1 MSLLHSLAS
10 LLKDPPPEFAFEI
23 SANGIAMSRTRGPAT
38 LRNVQY
44 TPLAAGVLVPSPI
57 RENILDVPAFTDALR
72 KLVPAGGRRTAAL
85 ILPDNAMRLT
95 VLEFENLPEKEEE
108 RMALMRFRLKKTVP
122 FDVEAA
128 AVSYH
133 VQSKNKVLVAVAP
146 AEVIAQ
152 YEASFRAVGLHP
164 GVVTPAALALLELL
178 PAAGSYLVAH
188 QNSGALAVL
197 VVGNGVLTLARS
209 LELNSESQ
217 NHDVL
222 NRALLNPDATN
233 SDSTNPLDEIVAD
246 LYATRVYVEDQA
258 GARPDRLYLAGF
270 GAESQLFLARLSSEL
285 DVQVEVVPEEYP
297 GLAGYLRSLAAAA
310 KPSSVGAPVKV
321 AA

>member
-1 MSLLHSLAS
+1 MSLLHTLAS

-38 LRNVQY
+38 VQY

-57 RENILDVPAFTDALR
+57 HENILDVPAFTAALK
-72 KLVPAGGRRTAAL
+72 KLVPSGGRRTAAL

-95 VLEFENLPEKEEE
+95 VLEFDNLPDKEEE

-122 FDVEAA
+122 FDVETAS
-128 AVSYH
+128 VSYH

-152 YEASFRAVGLHP
+152 YEAPFRAVGLHP
-164 GVVTPAALALLELL
+164 GVVTPAALTLLELL
-178 PAAGSYLVAH
+178 PSTGSYLVAH

-209 LELNSESQ
+209 LELNSELQ
-217 NHDVL
+217 NTD
-222 NRALLNPDATN
+222 AL
-233 SDSTNPLDEIVAD
+233 TNPLDEIVSD
-246 LYATRVYVEDQA
+246 LYATRIYVEDQA

-270 GAESQLFLARLSSEL
+270 GAESQMFLARLSSEL
-285 DVQVEVVPEEYP
+285 DVQVEVVIEEHP
-297 GLAGYLRSLAAAA
+297 GLAGYLRSLAPPTKA
-310 KPSSVGAPVKV
+310 PSVSEPIKV

>member
-1 MSLLHSLAS
+1 MSLLNSIQS

-23 SANGIAMSRTRGPAT
+23 SASGIAMSRTRGPRT
-38 LRNVQY
+38 VQFAS
-44 TPLAAGVLVPSPI
+44 LDEGVLSPSPI
-57 RENILDVPAFTDALR
+57 KENIVDVPAFTAALR
-72 KLVPAGGRRTAAL
+72 RLVPVGGGRRTAAL

-95 VLEFENLPEKEEE
+95 VLEFENLPEKAEELL
-108 RMALMRFRLKKTVP
+108 ALVRFRLKKTVP
-122 FDVEAA
+122 FDVETA

-133 VQSKNKVLVAVAP
+133 VQAGNKVLVAVAP

-152 YEASFRAVGLHP
+152 YEAPFRVVGLNP
-164 GVVTPAALALLELL
+164 GIVTPAALALLELL
-178 PAAGSYLVAH
+178 PADGSYLVAH

-197 VVGNGVLTLARS
+197 VVGNGILTLARS

-222 NRALLNPDATN
+222 NREVRNNDAA
-233 SDSTNPLDEIVAD
+233 NPLDEIVSD

-270 GAESQLFLARLSSEL
+270 GAESQMFLSRLSDEL
-285 DVQVEVVPEEYP
+285 DVEVEVVLEEYP
-297 GLAGYLRSLAAAA
+297 GLAGYLRSLAPGAI
-310 KPSSVGAPVKV
+310 PSSVASAEKAARKV